1 MKQAFYINGAC
12 YGRNWQIW
20 EPVSTTQPWPCIL
33 ISVLCKMKI
42 LYCFHSDKWKSH
54 VSTKNSS
61 NNKGAYKVLS
71 ETPTS
76 PLAPKDNLCSA
87 WCVSPQ
93 CVLCVSIYMNMYKNE
108 DMLSWWQLLFSPVML
123 STVGCGSLQSPEDGK
138 GPPLH
143 GPPIFTCPQGLAF
156 LFFPIHC
163 SFKYTCK
170 EDPYIF
176 ICFHFVPFWYG
187 SIKSLA
193 HKQSIFKRIEIRIS
207 KWYLCS
213 HVHRSII
220 HNSQHVEIT

>member
-12 YGRNWQIW
+12 YGRNLQIW

-42 LYCFHSDKWKSH
+42 LYCFYSDKSKSYMR
-54 VSTKNSS
+54 TKNSS

-93 CVLCVSIYMNMYKNE
+93 SVFCVSMYVNIYKNE

-123 STVGCGSLQSPEDGK
+123 SVVGCGSLQSPEDGK

-143 GPPIFTCPQGLAF
+143 GPTHIYLSSRSGISVISNSL
-156 LFFPIHC
+156 LFQIHLQRGSLHIYLFP
-163 SFKYTCK
+163 
-170 EDPYIF
+170 
-176 ICFHFVPFWYG
+176 
-187 SIKSLA
+187 
-193 HKQSIFKRIEIRIS
+193 
-207 KWYLCS
+207 LCS
-213 HVHRSII
+213 LLRRLQKITG
-220 HNSQHVEIT
+220 SQAKHFWTNWNQDLEVISVRPCSLQHYSQ